1 MKLIR
6 GIHNIRPEHANCVL
20 TIGNF
25 DGVHLGHQSVIE
37 QVLVKAKE
45 LNTQSSVML
54 FEPQPREFFSPT
66 NAPERV
72 SSFRDKYQKIAQ
84 LGVDQLLVI
93 RFCSKFARLTAEQFV
108 QQLLVKQLAVRHLVI
123 GDDFRFG
130 LKRLGDF
137 SMLERSGVEYGFSVG
152 STQSFCSLGLR
163 VSSTLLRKALSDGH
177 FNQVKHLLGRAY
189 TIQGKVGHGAKLG
202 RQLGFP
208 TANLRL
214 PRSSSP
220 LQGVFAVVVRSVN
233 GQHVNWPAIAN
244 VGKRPSANGQELLL
258 EVHILDRQEFLY
270 GQRLV
275 VEPLIKLRDEVK
287 FNSLDILQQHVN
299 SDIQRAKVWFES
311 QDY

>member
-6 GIHNIRPEHANCVL
+6 GIHNIRPEHAHSVL

-25 DGVHLGHQSVIE
+25 DGVHLGHQRVIE
-37 QVLVKAKE
+37 QVLAKAKE
-45 LNTQSSVML
+45 LNTQASVML
-54 FEPQPREFFSPT
+54 FEPQPREFFSPS

-72 SSFRDKYQKIAQ
+72 SSFRDKYQRIAQ

-93 RFCSKFARLTAEQFV
+93 RFCNQFAQLTAEQFV
-108 QQLLVKQLAVRHLVI
+108 QTLLVNQLAIRHLVI

-130 LKRLGDF
+130 LKRFGDF
-137 SMLERSGVEYGFSVG
+137 AMLERSGSEHGFSVE
-152 STQSFCSLGLR
+152 STQSFCSLGHR
-163 VSSTLLRKALSDGH
+163 VSSTLLRKALSDGD
-177 FNQVKHLLGRAY
+177 FDQIKHLLRRAY
-189 TIQGKVGHGAKLG
+189 TIQGKVCHGEKLG

-214 PRSSSP
+214 PRASSP

-233 GQHVNWPAIAN
+233 GQIVNWPAIAN
-244 VGKRPSANGQELLL
+244 VGKRPSANGRELRL
-258 EVHILDRQEFLY
+258 EVHILDRKEFLY

-275 VEPLIKLRDEVK
+275 VEPLMKLRDEVK
-287 FNSLDILQQHVN
+287 FNSLDTLQQQVH